1 MRLNTP
7 SALPFVPAATK
18 RTGAIGATCCLILAV
33 SFAAGCRPG
42 PTPSE
47 RDTANAPGE
56 FEFDPETL
64 SGSAVVESLT
74 GLNGASQRDGLIA
87 LFDGESLFGW
97 QTEKTSGNWRVE
109 NGAIVCNEGKAE
121 LLETAVPFADFELSL
136 EFKIESGGNSG
147 VFVRSAEQ
155 ISSVEVD
162 TYEVNIAASHPE
174 GYTTGAVV
182 GRLKATGVNGGDDG
196 QWHAMR
202 VICDG
207 PRIRTFIDGD
217 DAVDLLQ
224 TEDSPGLRKNGYIG
238 LQHRIGAVGFR
249 NITLKPLNL
258 QPQFEGGLDG
268 WRVQQ
273 AKLKDGSMGQAVFE
287 SVNDSVHVKSGLGFL
302 ESNADYGNF
311 LVQFTATT
319 NALDV
324 NSGLFFRTEPATP
337 EAPSNGYEL
346 QIHNGFDGDRSKP
359 SNGGTGGI
367 FRRSE
372 ARFIASDDLAPA
384 VITFV
389 AYQDRFA
396 SWVNGYP
403 VLDWTDDR
411 DPDPNPRRG
420 KRLTAGRLSLQ
431 AHDPTTDVTISDFR
445 VMELPSSE

>member
-1 MRLNTP
+1 MKPINQN
-7 SALPFVPAATK
+7 SLPFFPAAT
-18 RTGAIGATCCLILAV
+18 RRCGAIWATYCLL
-33 SFAAGCRPG
+33 FAFCWVTGCRPG
-42 PTPSE
+42 SAPPESG
-47 RDTANAPGE
+47 TANEPGE

-74 GLNGASQRDGLIA
+74 GLNVASQRDGVIA

-97 QTEKTSGNWRVE
+97 QSEKTSGNWRVE
-109 NGAIVCNEGKAE
+109 DGAIVCDDGEAE
-121 LLETAVPFADFELSL
+121 LLETTVPFADFELSL
-136 EFKIESGGNSG
+136 EFKIDSGGNSG
-147 VFVRSAEQ
+147 VFVRSAKQ

-224 TEDSPGLRKNGYIG
+224 VEDSPGLRKNGYIG

-249 NITLKPLNL
+249 NIMLKPLNL
-258 QPQFEGGLDG
+258 QPQFEGGIDG

-273 AKLKDGSMGQAVFE
+273 AKLKDGSVGQAEFDWA
-287 SVNDSVHVKSGLGFL
+287 NGSVHVKNGLGFL
-302 ESNADYGNF
+302 ESNTDYGNF

-319 NALDV
+319 NASDV

-346 QIHNGFDGDRSKP
+346 QIHNGFDGDRSEP
-359 SNGGTGGI
+359 SNGGTGGV

-372 ARFIASDDLAPA
+372 ARLVASDDLAPT
-384 VITFV
+384 VVTLV
-389 AYQDRFA
+389 AYQDRFV

-411 DPDPNPRRG
+411 EADPNPRRG
-420 KRLTAGRLSLQ
+420 KRLAAGRLSLQ

-445 VMELPSSE
+445 VMELPTSD